1 MLLPQMQ
8 VLGRLAQ
15 QNKLYAGPN
24 YLVDASDGTVYRMD
38 MWADGGICDAQ
49 VFRRGDAQY
58 EREYRYAVLS
68 KQTIFRAR
76 GAEE

>member
-1 MLLPQMQ
+1 
-8 VLGRLAQ
+8 
-15 QNKLYAGPN
+15 
-24 YLVDASDGTVYRMD
+24 